1 MAPLDAPSPTP
12 STLPGGLK
20 RPRPSGTGSTGAA
33 TTTSNAGTTGTNASS
48 GAGTNGATA
57 ARSKRRKAE
66 EGGGGGDDADGTGGG
81 ATGAGGRAKQPVN
94 FGVGMVKG
102 REDEWGEPADVITK
116 VSAGFRLYERRGIR
130 RSGTRG
136 KEREWL
142 LSVGVHH
149 SKHQGGNVDQHA
161 WRLRAGDSCV
171 IFADPRSTSTPSLT
185 RRCTSIWRC
194 TICYPDGTP
203 RHGLR
208 NLAPLVSAIPVMP
221 NINPTFTQSK
231 RRADSS

>member
-20 RPRPSGTGSTGAA
+20 RPRPSGTGAAAASTTASTTGA
-33 TTTSNAGTTGTNASS
+33 TGTNASS

-66 EGGGGGDDADGTGGG
+66 EGGGGGDDADGLGGPAG
-81 ATGAGGRAKQPVN
+81 GVGGRAKQPVN

-116 VSAGFRLYERRGIR
+116 VSAGFRLYERRGIW

-136 KEREWL
+136 EERE
-142 LSVGVHH
+142 
-149 SKHQGGNVDQHA
+149 
-161 WRLRAGDSCV
+161 
-171 IFADPRSTSTPSLT
+171 
-185 RRCTSIWRC
+185 
-194 TICYPDGTP
+194 
-203 RHGLR
+203 
-208 NLAPLVSAIPVMP
+208 
-221 NINPTFTQSK
+221 
-231 RRADSS
+231 